1 MVRSLVRISSL
12 IRSSVNFPSIWSDP
26 ICFRTIGFNPNFIDR
41 ACGLIRGRWVIL
53 QPINRKQFEVR
64 GDLFGC
70 GLWMW
75 EAETDIFAIQWS
87 SLSVLVWLD
96 KSYQIFYH
104 IPFDLLLSSLFGV
117 RSKEGEGNGTGINP
131 FLLRVLLNNPR
142 HRNQKKFRP
151 TPSTPPSASFSLNF
165 ICFLFSL

>member
-1 MVRSLVRISSL
+1 
-12 IRSSVNFPSIWSDP
+12 
-26 ICFRTIGFNPNFIDR
+26 
-41 ACGLIRGRWVIL
+41 
-53 QPINRKQFEVR
+53 
-64 GDLFGC
+64 
-70 GLWMW
+70 MW

-165 ICFLFSL
+165 ICFLFSLCTLILPSFCLCWCDFSFEHLLTLLRKNELFENPV